1 MPTVSPDE
9 VLSMKR
15 SMCGGFLLAGMIVL
29 GGCSGDPTGD
39 LVGSGTTLQPTPS
52 SLFMGQGEEKAIV
65 VNVVDAQGNQQDLT
79 GFSFQGGAGVTV
91 TEDTTFL
98 STSAG
103 QLGTSRRLFVRGD
116 AASATSV
123 SITANT
129 LTSTVPVKVTPVGT
143 TVTLSNAAPAANEGL
158 VITLPAGYK
167 FGTGAGASVAGT
179 PGFTTAV
186 APDSTSATVLL
197 PPGTTGPVTVD
208 SVAVD
213 FVPGV
218 LFSLPTT
225 ETVTVG
231 PVTTALAGTDDPSTA
246 PSLALPAAGGTTAVF
261 DIPDFAA
268 TIDHFYR
275 LDVAEAGDYI
285 VTVDWTVG
293 NDVDAPVCIADP
305 TCAAETFTDPT
316 VTGAKP
322 ETGTF
327 TLPAGTS
334 ILWVEDFGAIQDQ
347 FGLPPGVPAVG
358 ATLTIVI
365 SRP

>member
-52 SLFMGQGEEKAIV
+52 SLFMALNEEKAVV

-79 GFSFQGGAGVTV
+79 GFSFQGGAGLTV

-116 AASATSV
+116 APTATSV
-123 SITANT
+123 SITANS
-129 LTSTVPVKVTPVGT
+129 LTSSVPVKVTPVGT
-143 TVTLSNAAPAANEGL
+143 TVTLSNPAPAANEGL
-158 VITLPAGYK
+158 VITLQPGYK
-167 FGTGAGASVAGT
+167 FGAGGGASVGGT
-179 PGFTTAV
+179 PGVTTAI
-186 APDSTSATVLL
+186 APDSSSATVLL
-197 PPGTTGPVTVD
+197 LPGTTGALTVD

-213 FVPGV
+213 YLSGV
-218 LFSLPTT
+218 LFSLPTPDS
-225 ETVTVG
+225 VTVG
-231 PVTTALAGTDDPSTA
+231 PLTTALPGTADPSTA
-246 PSLALPAAGGTTAVF
+246 PSLPLPGPGGTTAIF

-275 LDVAEAGDYI
+275 LDVAEAGDYT

-293 NDVDAPVCIADP
+293 SDVDAPICVADP
-305 TCAAETFTDPT
+305 TCAAEDFSDAT
-316 VTGAKP
+316 VSGEHP

-334 ILWVEDFGAIQDQ
+334 TLWVEDFGEDAI
-347 FGLPPGVPAVG
+347 G